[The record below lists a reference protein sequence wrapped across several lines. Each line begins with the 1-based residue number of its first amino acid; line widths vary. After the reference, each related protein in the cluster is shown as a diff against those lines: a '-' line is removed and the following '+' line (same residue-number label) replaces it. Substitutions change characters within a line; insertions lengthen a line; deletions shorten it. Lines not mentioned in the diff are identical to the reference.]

1 MSWFTYTAKR
11 LFFGVMILFGV
22 SVIVF
27 SIVRL
32 VPGDPARIVAGEF
45 ATESSV
51 ETIRASLGLN
61 QPVWVQYLDWIG
73 GILSGDFGRSLIS
86 GESVN
91 ELLKQRY
98 ARTMLLTAMA
108 LVLSLLISFPAGII
122 SATNRNSGRDY
133 AAMVFSQLG
142 LSMPSFWLGIIL
154 ILVFAVQLGWFPVSG
169 YHPFTD
175 DPLLSL
181 RHAFLPA
188 LTLAVVEAAVLTRFV
203 RSSMLEELNEDYAR
217 TARAFGHK
225 PKTVVRKYVLKN
237 ALIPAVTVVGLQI
250 GFMLGGTVIIE
261 QVFAWPGVGRL
272 ILNSILTRDYP
283 VIQAGLLLLAGTFVL
298 LNLLVDLTYAW
309 LDPRIKY

>member
-1 MSWFTYTAKR
+1 MSWFTYAFKR
-11 LFFGVMILFGV
+11 LIFGIMIVFGV
-22 SVIVF
+22 SVIIF

-45 ATESSV
+45 ATEQSV
-51 ETIRASLGLN
+51 ETIRTSLGLN
-61 QPVWVQYLDWIG
+61 QPLWVQYLDWVG
-73 GILSGDFGRSLIS
+73 GILSGDFGESLIS

-98 ARTMLLTAMA
+98 ARTMLLTATA

-122 SATNRNSGRDY
+122 SATNRNTGRDY
-133 AAMVFSQLG
+133 AAMVFSQVG
-142 LSMPSFWLGIIL
+142 LSIPSFWLGIIL
-154 ILVFAVQLGWFPVSG
+154 ILVFSVQLGWLPVSG
-169 YHPFTD
+169 YHPFTE
-175 DPLLSL
+175 DPIRSL
-181 RHAFLPA
+181 RHALLPA
-188 LTLAVVEAAVLTRFV
+188 FTLAVVEAAVITRFV

-261 QVFAWPGVGRL
+261 QVFAWPGMGRL

-298 LNLLVDLTYAW
+298 INLLVDLTYAW

>member
-1 MSWFTYTAKR
+1 MSWFTYAFKR
-11 LFFGVMILFGV
+11 LIFGIMILFGV
-22 SVIVF
+22 SVIIF

-45 ATESSV
+45 ATEQSV
-51 ETIRASLGLN
+51 KTIRASLGLN
-61 QPVWVQYLDWIG
+61 QPLWVQYLDWVG
-73 GILSGDFGRSLIS
+73 SILSGDFGESLIS

-98 ARTMLLTAMA
+98 ARTMLLTATA

-122 SATNRNSGRDY
+122 SATNRNTGRDY
-133 AAMVFSQLG
+133 AAMVFSQVG
-142 LSMPSFWLGIIL
+142 LSIPSFWLGIIL
-154 ILVFAVQLGWFPVSG
+154 ILVFSVQLGWLPVSG
-169 YHPFTD
+169 YYPFTE
-175 DPLLSL
+175 DPIRSL
-181 RHAFLPA
+181 RHALLPA
-188 LTLAVVEAAVLTRFV
+188 FTLAVVEAAVITRFV

-298 LNLLVDLTYAW
+298 MNLLVDLTYAW